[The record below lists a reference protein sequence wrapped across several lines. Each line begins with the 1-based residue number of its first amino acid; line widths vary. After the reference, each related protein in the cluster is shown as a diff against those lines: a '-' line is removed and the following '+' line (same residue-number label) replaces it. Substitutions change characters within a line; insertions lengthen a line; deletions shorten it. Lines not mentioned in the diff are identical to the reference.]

1 MSEVNIKDIAN
12 IAGVSVSTVSR
23 VINDNYPV
31 SAEVKKRVQEVM
43 KNLDYHPNAVAR
55 SLRMNRTNTVA
66 LIIADLTN
74 NFFMG
79 IAKGLEYQLSEMGY
93 SLVIAS
99 SGGDA
104 EREKKLI
111 DIFAGGQKG
120 GCFGG
125 RHCGF

>member
-1 MSEVNIKDIAN
+1 MGEVNIKDIAN

-43 KNLDYHPNAVAR
+43 KKLDYHPNAVAR

-99 SGGDA
+99 SGGDI
-104 EREKKLI
+104 EREQKLI
-111 DIFAGGQKG
+111 DMLVA
-120 GCFGG
+120 
-125 RHCGF
+125 